1 MPPVPGMRDP
11 MGAQAYRT
19 QRAEA
24 PEDLWQPLYDRVN
37 IATTVPSALGFFA
50 TPKGQSATLITMAT
64 AGTKVKTYRDTNIEN
79 ANVVPTKMYKIVGV
93 SVGYVHSDPD
103 GVANAQDRSY
113 IRNGGY
119 LQFRIVDK
127 DILFL
132 PLIFVPETNPIISA
146 SSTVN
151 ATTINAEAGGG
162 GQNVP
167 MYRFP
172 VPVTL
177 NPYENFS
184 SQINFDGTITIGATM
199 DMYLILHAYM
209 RRPT

>member
-1 MPPVPGMRDP
+1 MPPVMRDP
-11 MGAQAYRT
+11 MNAQGFRT
-19 QRAEA
+19 QRAEM

-37 IATTVPSALGFFA
+37 IATAVPSALGFFA
-50 TPKGQSATLITMAT
+50 TPKGQSATLIT
-64 AGTKVKTYRDTNIEN
+64 GTSAASKVKTYRDTNIEN
-79 ANVVPTKMYKIVGV
+79 ANVVPTKMFKIVGV

-103 GVANAQDRSY
+103 APANAQDRSLV
-113 IRNGGY
+113 RNGGY

-146 SSTVN
+146 ATTAT
-151 ATTINAEAGGG
+151 ATTIMAEAGGG

-184 SQINFDGTITIGATM
+184 SQVNFDGSITVGATL